1 MKLNNILED
10 KSSKYYIWPASAHT
24 VTLFM
29 NGLNWQNLSGCLDNS
44 PNKIGKYLYGYNLK
58 CYNFYEILNSH
69 DSTITIFLNGSS
81 EYKNELNL
89 DYAKVKVIDFKTL

>member
-1 MKLNNILED
+1 M
-10 KSSKYYIWPASAHT
+10 
-24 VTLFM
+24 LFM
-29 NGLNWQNLSGCLDNS
+29 NGLDISSVKGVLDNS
-44 PNKIGKYLYGYNLK
+44 PNKIGKKMYGYNLK